1 MTQPNLLELAKQGN
15 PKAIAALMNRQLQ
28 PKGITAKVALKDH
41 YLQILLEAAKL
52 PSKQAC
58 ITFIQD
64 GLNKL
69 GITEIDKAKVYGK
82 QIGEDFPEWH
92 QEIILISSGSKTS
105 SDSHGS
111 ASHEIDTVLS
121 KDINSGVEADIEQ
134 ISNQIYE
141 TLRASFNEPI
151 LNRLEEEDEKTIHE
165 VAEDF
170 LDDLEIDLRAVFS
183 KLENKITTL
192 VDTFNFELDRNKIS
206 ALFFGISSSD
216 FSGVNSA
223 IKQLHKATQN
233 LLETD
238 FSEKDTLIEV
248 GKGAFNNFIRG
259 GGLIGAAIGGVN
271 VFFDSDKQKQEN
283 QIILEKYEKA
293 REKVYQEWESVR
305 RVAYDMI
312 SQLILQAQNIQLTS
326 YSILHQAEDL
336 CKKSIEYLWNKNY
349 KEAITSCDRA
359 IELNPISAI
368 AWNLKGYALYEL
380 NSYREAIQSFNK
392 AIYIDRSYLEAWQNK
407 GNALQ
412 KLGQHEE
419 AILSYDHTI
428 QISSHNYSAWLSKS
442 QSLCELGRYDEAVKA
457 CDIAV
462 TLDSENFE
470 AWYTKATCAALIE
483 DLDQVLTS
491 LKNALNLNLKETQ
504 EKIQNDAR
512 FGCIR
517 ENDKF
522 KALVEDSSVGIDFSE
537 LRKFLSE
544 KDWKKADKETAKI
557 MCEAAR
563 LSVLKFLE
571 DADDADDLVKR
582 MIEIDVSIEEDEPL
596 SELHDSI
603 IKFIPRTDL
612 NTLDKL
618 WIEHSNSKF
627 GFSVQRKIYRQLGD
641 EDTWDIRDKFGNQTG
656 WRIRDKDG
664 NYNWRRSD
672 RFEYDFEKAPEGHLP
687 SCLWAGKE
695 DGWFS
700 SNRRD
705 RLVKL
710 FAHMDDHSIA
720 NINV

>member
-28 PKGITAKVALKDH
+28 PKGITAKVAFKDH
-41 YLQILLEAAKL
+41 YLQILLEATKV
-52 PSKQAC
+52 PPQQAC
-58 ITFIQD
+58 ITFLQD
-64 GLNKL
+64 GLNRL
-69 GITEIDKAKVYGK
+69 GITKIDKAKVYGK

-92 QEIILISSGSKTS
+92 QEILLISNEDKTS
-105 SDSHGS
+105 SNFHSS
-111 ASHEIDTVLS
+111 ASHEIDTGLS
-121 KDINSGVEADIEQ
+121 KDIDSGVETDIVQ
-134 ISNQIYE
+134 ISNQVYE
-141 TLRASFNEPI
+141 TLRSSFNEPI
-151 LNRLEEEDEKTIHE
+151 LNRLHEEDEKSIHE
-165 VAEDF
+165 AAKDF

-183 KLENKITTL
+183 KLETKITTL
-192 VDTFNFELDRNKIS
+192 VDTFKLELDKDKIS
-206 ALFFGISSSD
+206 TLFFRISSTD

-223 IKQLHKATQN
+223 IKQLHKITQS

-248 GKGAFNNFIRG
+248 GKGAFNNFVQG

-271 VFFDSDKQKQEN
+271 VFFDSDKQRQEN
-283 QIILEKYEKA
+283 QLILDKYEKA

-305 RVAYDMI
+305 RVSYDMI
-312 SQLILQAQNIQLTS
+312 SQLILQTQNTQLTS
-326 YSILHQAEDL
+326 YSILYQAEDL

-349 KEAITSCDRA
+349 KKAITSCDHA

-380 NSYREAIQSFNK
+380 SSYEEAIQSFNR
-392 AIYIDRSYLEAWQNK
+392 AIDIDRSYLEAWQNK
-407 GNALQ
+407 GDSLQ

-419 AILSYDHTI
+419 AILSYDQAI
-428 QISSHNYSAWLSKS
+428 KINSHNYSAWLSKS
-442 QSLCELGRYDEAVKA
+442 QSLCELGHYDEAVQS

-470 AWYTKATCAALIE
+470 AWYIKATYAALTK

-512 FGCIR
+512 FDFIR
-517 ENDKF
+517 ENDRF
-522 KALVEDSSVGIDFSE
+522 KALVEDSSVGIDYSE
-537 LRKFLSE
+537 LRRFLSE
-544 KDWKKADKETAKI
+544 KDWRKADKETARI

-563 LSVLKFLE
+563 ISILEFLK
-571 DADDADDLVKR
+571 DANDTDELVER
-582 MIEIDVSIEEDEPL
+582 MTEIDVSVEEDEPL
-596 SELHDSI
+596 SELHESI
-603 IKFIPRTDL
+603 IKFIPRSDL

-656 WRIRDKDG
+656 WRIRDKEG

-700 SNRRD
+700 ANRRD
-705 RLVKL
+705 RLIKL
-710 FAHMDDHSIA
+710 FAHMDDHSIL
-720 NINV
+720 NINA